1 MYEKDTSIG
10 FKPKNSSNYHQLG
23 FVISISSVTTAFGT
37 RKFLSTSNKLNTWE
51 SIQDMEI
58 SSQSTP
64 RLLISQVGVRAPFE
78 KTIPMGQLCRCAF
91 HWYLLQLA
99 ISPVTS
105 CENSCFKSFWKSIF
119 SGGKCQ
125 KMGNRMPFLYTGA
138 QFPYFRRCIKPGLM
152 IPSIS
157 ITVSGFGQLKM
168 YILHF
173 NVIQLKTVCSALKSL
188 QDKFHTKEFW

>member
-1 MYEKDTSIG
+1 
-10 FKPKNSSNYHQLG
+10 
-23 FVISISSVTTAFGT
+23 
-37 RKFLSTSNKLNTWE
+37 
-51 SIQDMEI
+51 MEI
-58 SSQSTP
+58 SSQMTP
-64 RLLISQVGVRAPFE
+64 RLLISQVGVRASLE
-78 KTIPMGQLCRCAF
+78 KTVPMAQLCRCAF

-105 CENSCFKSFWKSIF
+105 CENSCFKSFCKSIF
-119 SGGKCQ
+119 TGGKCQ

-157 ITVSGFGQLKM
+157 ITVSGFGQFKM

-173 NVIQLKTVCSALKSL
+173 NVIAEGSVFSP
-188 QDKFHTKEFW
+188 